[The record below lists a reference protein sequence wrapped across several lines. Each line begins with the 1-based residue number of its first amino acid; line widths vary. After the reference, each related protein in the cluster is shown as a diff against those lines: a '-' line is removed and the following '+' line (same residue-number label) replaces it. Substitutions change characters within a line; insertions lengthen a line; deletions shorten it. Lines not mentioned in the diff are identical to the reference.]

1 MKIYKLMMEIAGS
14 YGRYFRRSLVYTI
27 IATLIQ
33 VASYAVLVPL
43 MMAICHDKPNTEIW
57 SWVGFYAAT
66 IVVEVFFRLKSM
78 NFNYQYWPCVIGEQR
93 IRLAEALYKMPLLQL
108 REKDV
113 GDLSEIMGS
122 NVMNAANALSSLA
135 NIFVEVVSLPILLW
149 VAITLFDYRMG
160 LILAVSL
167 IAMLPI
173 LYKIQAIYNSS
184 SADLD
189 RADAES
195 ASRIIEYVKGI
206 AVFKATSQAGAKSPR
221 LEAVFHD
228 QQDIQSHGNKSS
240 ASYISLCQFIVQ
252 LALVI
257 LIAFAGYLAQKHSLN
272 IPKTVALVIIAV
284 HIIEPLNTIAA
295 ISKLFEIAEISLQRI
310 KNILNSKGLPQLQ
323 PQAIPQKFDI
333 NFNQVTFEY
342 PDSPVVL
349 HDIDLALPSES
360 LTGVVGS
367 SGCGKTTLV
376 QLIARFADP
385 TKGEIKIGGVDIR
398 SLTQSQLSSLLSIVY
413 QDVWLFNDTIRAN
426 ILMGRPEATEEE
438 LIHAAQ
444 SANIHDFIC
453 SLPQG
458 YDTLVGEVGSSLSGG
473 ERQRISIARAILKN
487 TPIIILDEPTA
498 SLDSESEY
506 AVQRAISSLI
516 KGKTVIMVAHRLNTL
531 TAADKIIVLDRGSII
546 EEGCHEDLIKNKS
559 YYYNM
564 WNTQLKLT

>member
-1 MKIYKLMMEIAGS
+1 MKIYKLMIEVAGS
-14 YGRYFRRSLVYTI
+14 YARYFRKSLAYTI
-27 IATLIQ
+27 IATLVQ
-33 VASYAVLVPL
+33 AASYAVLVPL
-43 MMAICHDKPNTEIW
+43 IGAICQNKPSHQIW
-57 SWVGFYAAT
+57 SWIGLYAAA
-66 IVVEVFFRLKSM
+66 IVVEIFFRLKSM
-78 NFNYQYWPCVIGEQR
+78 DFNYQYWPYVIGEQR
-93 IRLAEALYKMPLLQL
+93 IRLAESLYKMPLLKL

-135 NIFVEVVSLPILLW
+135 NIFVEVVLLPILLL
-149 VAITLFDYRMG
+149 VTITFFDYRLG
-160 LILAVSL
+160 LILTASL
-167 IAMLPI
+167 VTMLPI
-173 LYKIQAIYNSS
+173 LYKIQIIYNQN
-184 SADLD
+184 SAHLD
-189 RADAES
+189 QVDSES

-221 LEAVFHD
+221 LKAVFHD
-228 QQDIQSHGNKSS
+228 QQDTQSHGNKSS

-252 LALVI
+252 FALIV
-257 LIAFAGYLAQKHSLN
+257 LIAFAGYLAQKHALN
-272 IPKTVALVIIAV
+272 VPKTIALVVIAV

-310 KNILNSKGLPQLQ
+310 KNILNTKGLPQLGNTS
-323 PQAIPQKFDI
+323 IPQKFDI
-333 NFNQVTFEY
+333 NFNHVSFGYHQSANTLNNITLE
-342 PDSPVVL
+342 
-349 HDIDLALPSES
+349 LPSES

-385 TKGEIKIGGVDIR
+385 NEGEIKIGGIDIR

-426 ILMGRPEATEEE
+426 ILMGRPDATEEE
-438 LIHAAQ
+438 LVYAAK

-458 YDTLVGEVGSSLSGG
+458 YETSVGEVGSSLSGG

-506 AVQRAISSLI
+506 AVQRAISRLI
-516 KGKTVIMVAHRLNTL
+516 EGKTVIMVAHRLNTL
-531 TAADKIIVLDRGSII
+531 TSADKIIVLDNGNII
-546 EEGCHEDLIKNKS
+546 EHGNHEDLIKKRNA
-559 YYYNM
+559 YYKM
-564 WNTQLKLT
+564 WNAQIQ